1 MSKIVFVPVSDELL
15 FEHPERI
22 VGPLVPYH
30 PGMRVGAAADAVDRR
45 GRRIGP
51 VQPPASQPARRPR
64 RP

>member
-30 PGMRVGAAADAVDRR
+30 PGMRVRAAANAVDRR
-45 GRRIGP
+45 GPGTEPPQR
-51 VQPPASQPARRPR
+51 PASRPAVRPR
-64 RP
+64 IP

>member
-30 PGMRVGAAADAVDRR
+30 PGMRVGATPNAVDRHGR
-45 GRRIGP
+45 GVGP
-51 VQPPASQPARRPR
+51 AQPTAPPPARRPR